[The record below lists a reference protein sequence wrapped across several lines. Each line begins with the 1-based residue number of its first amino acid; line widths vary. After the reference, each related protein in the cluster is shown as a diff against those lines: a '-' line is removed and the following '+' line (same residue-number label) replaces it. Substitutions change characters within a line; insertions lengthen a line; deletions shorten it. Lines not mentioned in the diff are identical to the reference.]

1 MGIEADQEIPYL
13 DAVASWYDRVYLP
26 LVEGIR
32 DAGILKEFPN
42 RTESDLY
49 LWLIE
54 HLWYLREAGEIDE
67 DEPFDEAAR
76 TYAERFSQRPGR
88 RMRAAWRSARRIAGL
103 G

>member
-1 MGIEADQEIPYL
+1 MERRE
-13 DAVASWYDRVYLP
+13 
-26 LVEGIR
+26 VEGIR
-32 DAGILKEFPN
+32 EAGVLREFPS

-76 TYAERFSQRPGR
+76 SYAERFSQRPGR
-88 RMRAAWRSARRIAGL
+88 RMARAVWQRARRIAGL